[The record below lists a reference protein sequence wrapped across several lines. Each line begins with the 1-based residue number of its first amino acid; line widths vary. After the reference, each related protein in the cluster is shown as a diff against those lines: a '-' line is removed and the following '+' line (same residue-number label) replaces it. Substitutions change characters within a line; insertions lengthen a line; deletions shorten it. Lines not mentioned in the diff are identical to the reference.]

1 MALHH
6 HLRRRAPRHRQETP
20 RRRLVPAVR
29 GTATGA
35 ALAAASL
42 VVASPA
48 QAATSVVVQ
57 PGDTLSEIARD
68 HGTTWRAIYADNR
81 EVIGSNPNLLRV
93 GQVLSVGGSG
103 SGAASTRSSSSSSSG
118 GGTYTVRSGDTLS
131 SIAARYGTTWRDL
144 YAANR
149 SVIGSDPNVLRVGQ
163 RLSASGERSA
173 AARAVPASR
182 SASRSSGD
190 PRSIARGMVAA
201 EGWSS
206 SQFTCLDRLW
216 QRESGWRVTARNPSS
231 GAYGIPQALP
241 ASKMAAAGSDWRT
254 NPTTQIEW
262 GLDYIDARYGSPCA
276 AWSHFQARNW
286 Y

>member
-6 HLRRRAPRHRQETP
+6 ARRRRAPRHRQETP
-20 RRRLVPAVR
+20 RRRRLV
-29 GTATGA
+29 TARRTSTGA
-35 ALAAASL
+35 VLAAASL
-42 VVASPA
+42 AVASPA

-57 PGDTLSEIARD
+57 PGDTLAEIARA
-68 HGTTWRAIYADNR
+68 HGTTWRTVYADNR
-81 EVIGSNPNLLRV
+81 DVIGSNPNLIRV
-93 GQVLSVGGSG
+93 GQVLTVGGGG
-103 SGAASTRSSSSSSSG
+103 SDGSTASSSAG
-118 GGTYTVRSGDTLS
+118 DGTYTVRAGDTLS
-131 SIAARYGTTWRDL
+131 SIAARHGTTWRAL

-149 SVIGSDPNVLRVGQ
+149 SVIGGDPDVLRVGQ
-163 RLSASGERSA
+163 ELAVSGTSTS
-173 AARAVPASR
+173 ARAVPASR

-206 SQFTCLDRLW
+206 TQFGCLDQLW
-216 QRESGWRVTARNPSS
+216 HHESGWRVTAENPYS

-241 ASKMAAAGSDWRT
+241 ASKMASAGPDWRT
-254 NPTTQIEW
+254 NATTQIEW

-276 AWSHFQARNW
+276 AWGHFQGNNW